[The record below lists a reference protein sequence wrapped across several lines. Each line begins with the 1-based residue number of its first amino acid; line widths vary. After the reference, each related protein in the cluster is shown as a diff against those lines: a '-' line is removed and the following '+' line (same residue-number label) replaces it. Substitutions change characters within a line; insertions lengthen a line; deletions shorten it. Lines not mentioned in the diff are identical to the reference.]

1 MGELS
6 WNEYITYCQEITLLE
21 LAEEIESK
29 HIVSSN
35 D

>member
-21 LAEEIESK
+21 LAEEIES
-29 HIVSSN
+29 H

>member
-6 WNEYITYCQEITLLE
+6 WNEYITYYQEITLLE

-29 HIVSSN
+29 QIVSSN